1 METMMKKMF
10 WNVKKEE
17 VCELCVKVGHTAS
30 NTYGYSKESFQHVH
44 KGPYIG
50 ERKRENR

>member
-1 METMMKKMF
+1 METMTKKMI

-17 VCELCVKVGHTAS
+17 VCELCQSGTYS
-30 NTYGYSKESFQHVH
+30 FQYGYSKESFQHVH
-44 KGPYIG
+44 NGPYIG

>member
-1 METMMKKMF
+1 MLKK
-10 WNVKKEE
+10 KKC
-17 VCELCVKVGHTAS
+17 VNSVKVGHTAS

-50 ERKRENR
+50 ERKREKEREQVGR